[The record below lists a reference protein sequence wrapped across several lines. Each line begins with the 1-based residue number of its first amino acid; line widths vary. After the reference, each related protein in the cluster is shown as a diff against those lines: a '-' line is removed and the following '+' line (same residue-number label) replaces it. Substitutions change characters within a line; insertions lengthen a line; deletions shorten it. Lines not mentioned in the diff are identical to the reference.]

1 MRKFGLIGRPL
12 GHSKSAEYFT
22 AKFGREHI
30 DAEYRLYE
38 LPSIESLDSI
48 LPEDIEG
55 FNVTIP
61 YKKEIMAFLDG
72 ISDEAE
78 AVGAVNCVKCSNGR
92 RTGYNTDV
100 EGIRK
105 SLYKLLAGSGEL
117 PKALVLGTGGAAQ
130 AVEYVLM
137 ELSIEFAIVSRD
149 PLRGNMTYAD
159 LTPDTMAE
167 YGLIINTTPV
177 GMYPHTDEAPD
188 IPYHALTCAH
198 CLFDTIYNP
207 ACTQFLMR
215 GSEAGACTLNGETM
229 FVSQAEA
236 SWRIWNG

>member
-72 ISDEAE
+72 ISDEAK
-78 AVGAVNCVKCSNGR
+78 AVGAVNNGR
-92 RTGYNTDV
+92 PGHR
-100 EGIRK
+100 RK
-105 SLYKLLAGSGEL
+105 AGQRE
-117 PKALVLGTGGAAQ
+117 Q
-130 AVEYVLM
+130 
-137 ELSIEFAIVSRD
+137 
-149 PLRGNMTYAD
+149 
-159 LTPDTMAE
+159 
-167 YGLIINTTPV
+167 
-177 GMYPHTDEAPD
+177 
-188 IPYHALTCAH
+188 C
-198 CLFDTIYNP
+198 
-207 ACTQFLMR
+207 
-215 GSEAGACTLNGETM
+215 
-229 FVSQAEA
+229 
-236 SWRIWNG
+236 